1 MTRRIME
8 EKYEKMM
15 RILETWL
22 NQNGIPKSDQIKY
35 YQKLIAVLETKKD
48 DLENIVISS
57 ITASSSIGFGMGMI
71 IGSFDTPNLPLSAC
85 FILFGILVAI
95 PKKHKNDYLKD
106 YEDIEEKR
114 ELIKKWWQEKNN

>member
-1 MTRRIME
+1 MLPSDFLALDQKDKAFIIAAAL
-8 EKYEKMM
+8 EKAKQEAKD
-15 RILETWL
+15 
-22 NQNGIPKSDQIKY
+22 K
-35 YQKLIAVLETKKD
+35 ETKKD

-71 IGSFDTPNLPLSAC
+71 IGSFDIPNLPLSAC